1 MLIDPPI
8 DKLVE
13 KVGCKYALVCL
24 VTKRAREI
32 QQKLGDESSS
42 LHADFNPISYA
53 AHEVYDGTVEIS
65 DEN

>member
-24 VTKRAREI
+24 VTKRAREL

-42 LHADFNPISYA
+42 LNADFNPISYA
-53 AHEVYDGTVEIS
+53 AHEIYDGTVVIS
-65 DEN
+65 DES